1 MVDLNQNCKAM
12 IPVNKLMIIDDD
24 ELSNYITG
32 KIVEH
37 SGLAEKADSF
47 YSAKAALKYLKTN
60 SSMRQGDH
68 PDIIFLDLNL
78 YDMKG
83 WDFLSEYIKLKENY
97 RRKITLFLLTNSIAE
112 KDREQSKQF
121 PCIKGYL
128 QKPLTMAM
136 IYEIELYLSKNNEYV
151 YKN

>member
-1 MVDLNQNCKAM
+1 M
-12 IPVNKLMIIDDD
+12 IPVNKLMIVDDD

-37 SGLAEKADSF
+37 AGLAEKADSF

-60 SSMRQGDH
+60 SSMRQGDY
-68 PDIIFLDLNL
+68 PDLIFLDLNL

-112 KDREQSKQF
+112 KDRDQAKQF

-128 QKPLTMAM
+128 QKPLTMGM
-136 IYEIELYLSKNNEYV
+136 IQEIEMYLTKKNEYA
-151 YKN
+151 YRT

>member
-1 MVDLNQNCKAM
+1 M
-12 IPVNKLMIIDDD
+12 IPVNKLMIVDDD

-37 SGLAEKADSF
+37 AGLAEKADSF

-60 SSMRQGDH
+60 SSMRQGDY
-68 PDIIFLDLNL
+68 PDLIFLDLNL

-83 WDFLSEYIKLKENY
+83 WDFLSEYIKLKESY

-112 KDREQSKQF
+112 KDREQAKQY

-128 QKPLTMAM
+128 QRNKLEGFTRWHSFLCPNSAPGWKKQ
-136 IYEIELYLSKNNEYV
+136 ENNCRY
-151 YKN
+151 

>member
-1 MVDLNQNCKAM
+1 M
-12 IPVNKLMIIDDD
+12 IPVNKLMIVDDD

-37 SGLAEKADSF
+37 AGLAEKADSF

-60 SSMRQGDH
+60 SSMRQGDY
-68 PDIIFLDLNL
+68 PDLIFLDLNL

-112 KDREQSKQF
+112 KDREQAKQF

-128 QKPLTMAM
+128 QKPLTMGM
-136 IYEIELYLSKNNEYV
+136 IQEIELYLTRKNDYV
-151 YKN
+151 YRTQ

>member
-1 MVDLNQNCKAM
+1 M
-12 IPVNKLMIIDDD
+12 IPVNKLMIVDDD

-47 YSAKAALKYLKTN
+47 YSAKAALKYLKSN
-60 SSMRQGDH
+60 SSMLQGDY
-68 PDIIFLDLNL
+68 PDLIFLDLNL

-83 WDFLSEYIKLKENY
+83 WDFLSEYIKLKDSY

-112 KDREQSKQF
+112 KDREQAKHF

-128 QKPLTMAM
+128 QKPLTMGM
-136 IYEIELYLSKNNEYV
+136 IQEIELYLTKNNEYA
-151 YKN
+151 YKS

>member
-1 MVDLNQNCKAM
+1 M
-12 IPVNKLMIIDDD
+12 IPVNKLMIVDDD

-37 SGLAEKADSF
+37 AGLAEKADSF

-60 SSMRQGDH
+60 SSMRQGDY
-68 PDIIFLDLNL
+68 PDLIFLDLNL
-78 YDMKG
+78 YDMNG
-83 WDFLSEYIKLKENY
+83 WDFLSEYIKLKESY

-112 KDREQSKQF
+112 KDREQAKKY

-128 QKPLTMAM
+128 HKPLTMGM
-136 IYEIELYLSKNNEYV
+136 IQEIELYLTKKKEYA
-151 YKN
+151 YRS

>member
-1 MVDLNQNCKAM
+1 M
-12 IPVNKLMIIDDD
+12 IPVNKLMIVDDD

-60 SSMRQGDH
+60 CSMRQGDY
-68 PDIIFLDLNL
+68 PDLIFLDLNL

-112 KDREQSKQF
+112 KDREQAKQY

-128 QKPLTMAM
+128 QKPLTMGM
-136 IYEIELYLSKNNEYV
+136 IQEIELYLTKNNEYV
-151 YKN
+151 

>member
-1 MVDLNQNCKAM
+1 M
-12 IPVNKLMIIDDD
+12 IVDDD

-37 SGLAEKADSF
+37 AGLAEKADSF

-60 SSMRQGDH
+60 SSMRQGDY
-68 PDIIFLDLNL
+68 PDLIFLDLNL

-83 WDFLSEYIKLKENY
+83 WDFLSEYIKLKESY

-112 KDREQSKQF
+112 KDREQAKKF

-128 QKPLTMAM
+128 QKPLTMGM
-136 IYEIELYLSKNNEYV
+136 IQEIELYLTKKKEYAFRS
-151 YKN
+151 

>member
-1 MVDLNQNCKAM
+1 M
-12 IPVNKLMIIDDD
+12 IPVNKLMIVDDD

-37 SGLAEKADSF
+37 AGLAEKADSF

-60 SSMRQGDH
+60 SSMRQGDY
-68 PDIIFLDLNL
+68 PDLIFLDLNL

-83 WDFLSEYIKLKENY
+83 WDFLSEYIKLKDSY

-112 KDREQSKQF
+112 KDREQSKKF

-128 QKPLTMAM
+128 QKPLTMGM
-136 IYEIELYLSKNNEYV
+136 IQEIELYLTRKNEYV
-151 YKN
+151 YRNS

>member
-1 MVDLNQNCKAM
+1 M
-12 IPVNKLMIIDDD
+12 IPVNKLMIVDDD

-37 SGLAEKADSF
+37 AGLAEKADSF

-60 SSMRQGDH
+60 SSMRQGDY
-68 PDIIFLDLNL
+68 PDLIFLDLNL

-83 WDFLSEYIKLKENY
+83 WDFLSEYVKLKESY

-112 KDREQSKQF
+112 KDREQAKQF

-128 QKPLTMAM
+128 QKPLTMGM
-136 IYEIELYLSKNNEYV
+136 IHEIELYLTKKSEYA
-151 YKN
+151 YRT

>member
-1 MVDLNQNCKAM
+1 M
-12 IPVNKLMIIDDD
+12 IPVNKLMIVDDD

-37 SGLAEKADSF
+37 AGLAEKADSF

-60 SSMRQGDH
+60 SSMRQGDY
-68 PDIIFLDLNL
+68 PDLIFLDLNL

-83 WDFLSEYIKLKENY
+83 WDFLSEYIKLKESY

-112 KDREQSKQF
+112 KDREQAKKF

-128 QKPLTMAM
+128 QKPLTMGM
-136 IYEIELYLSKNNEYV
+136 IQEIELYLTKKKEYAFRS
-151 YKN
+151 

>member
-1 MVDLNQNCKAM
+1 M

-37 SGLAEKADSF
+37 AGLAEKADSF
-47 YSAKAALKYLKTN
+47 YSAKSALKYLKAN
-60 SSMRQGDH
+60 SSMRNGDY
-68 PDIIFLDLNL
+68 PDLIFLDINL

-83 WDFLSEYIKLKENY
+83 WDFLSEYTKLNENY
-97 RRKITLFLLTNSIAE
+97 RKKITLFLLTNSIAE
-112 KDREQSKQF
+112 KDREQARKF

-136 IYEIELYLSKNNEYV
+136 IHDIELYLTKKNEYI
-151 YKN
+151 YRP

>member
-1 MVDLNQNCKAM
+1 M
-12 IPVNKLMIIDDD
+12 IPVNKLMIVDDD

-37 SGLAEKADSF
+37 AGLAEKADSF

-60 SSMRQGDH
+60 SSMRQGDY
-68 PDIIFLDLNL
+68 PDLIFLDLNL

-83 WDFLSEYIKLKENY
+83 WDFLSEYIKIKESY

-112 KDREQSKQF
+112 KDREQAKNF

-128 QKPLTMAM
+128 QKPLTMGM
-136 IYEIELYLSKNNEYV
+136 IQEIELYLTSKKEYA
-151 YKN
+151 YRS

>member
-1 MVDLNQNCKAM
+1 M
-12 IPVNKLMIIDDD
+12 IPVNKLMIVDDD

-37 SGLAEKADSF
+37 AGLAEKADSF

-60 SSMRQGDH
+60 SSMRQGDY
-68 PDIIFLDLNL
+68 PDLIFLDLNL

-83 WDFLSEYIKLKENY
+83 WDFLSEYIKLKESY

-112 KDREQSKQF
+112 KDREQAKQF

-128 QKPLTMAM
+128 QKPLTMGM
-136 IYEIELYLSKNNEYV
+136 IQEIELYLTRKNEYV
-151 YKN
+151 YKT

>member
-1 MVDLNQNCKAM
+1 M
-12 IPVNKLMIIDDD
+12 IPVNKLMIVDDY

-47 YSAKAALKYLKTN
+47 YSGKAALRYLKSN
-60 SSMRQGDH
+60 SSMRQGDY
-68 PDIIFLDLNL
+68 PDLIFLDLNL

-83 WDFLSEYIKLKENY
+83 WDFLSEYIKLKESY

-112 KDREQSKQF
+112 KDREQAKQF

-128 QKPLTMAM
+128 QKPLTMGM
-136 IYEIELYLSKNNEYV
+136 IQEIELYLTKNNEYV
-151 YKN
+151 YKS

>member
-1 MVDLNQNCKAM
+1 M

-47 YSAKAALKYLKTN
+47 YSGRAALKYLKAN
-60 SSMRQGDH
+60 ASMRQGDY
-68 PDIIFLDLNL
+68 PDLIFLDLHM

-83 WDFLSEYIKLKENY
+83 WDFLSEYIKLKESY

-112 KDREQSKQF
+112 KDRDQAKKF

-136 IYEIELYLSKNNEYV
+136 IQEIETYLEKNNEYA

>member
-1 MVDLNQNCKAM
+1 M
-12 IPVNKLMIIDDD
+12 IPVNKLMIVDDD

-37 SGLAEKADSF
+37 AGLAEKADSF

-60 SSMRQGDH
+60 SSMRQGDY
-68 PDIIFLDLNL
+68 PDVIFLDLNL

-83 WDFLSEYIKLKENY
+83 WDFLTEYIKLKENY

-112 KDREQSKQF
+112 KDREQAKQF

-128 QKPLTMAM
+128 HKPLTMGM
-136 IYEIELYLSKNNEYV
+136 IQEIELYLTKNNEYA
-151 YKN
+151 YRI

>member
-1 MVDLNQNCKAM
+1 M
-12 IPVNKLMIIDDD
+12 IPVNKLMIVDDD

-37 SGLAEKADSF
+37 AGLAEKADSF

-60 SSMRQGDH
+60 SSMRQGDY
-68 PDIIFLDLNL
+68 PDLIFLDLNL

-83 WDFLSEYIKLKENY
+83 WDFLSEYIKLKESY

-112 KDREQSKQF
+112 KDREQAKKF

-128 QKPLTMAM
+128 QKPLTMGM
-136 IYEIELYLSKNNEYV
+136 IQEIELYLTSKKEYA
-151 YKN
+151 YRS

>member
-1 MVDLNQNCKAM
+1 M
-12 IPVNKLMIIDDD
+12 IPVNKLMIVDDD

-37 SGLAEKADSF
+37 AGLAEKADSF

-60 SSMRQGDH
+60 SSMRQGDY
-68 PDIIFLDLNL
+68 PDLIFLDLNL

-83 WDFLSEYIKLKENY
+83 WDFLSEYIKLKESY

-112 KDREQSKQF
+112 KDREQAKQF

-128 QKPLTMAM
+128 QKPLTMGM
-136 IYEIELYLSKNNEYV
+136 IQEIELYLTRKNDYV
-151 YKN
+151 YRTQ

>member
-1 MVDLNQNCKAM
+1 
-12 IPVNKLMIIDDD
+12 MIIDDD

-37 SGLAEKADSF
+37 AGLAEKADSF
-47 YSAKAALKYLKTN
+47 YSAKSALKYLKTN
-60 SSMRQGDH
+60 SSMRQGDY
-68 PDIIFLDLNL
+68 PDLIFLDLNL
-78 YDMKG
+78 YDMK
-83 WDFLSEYIKLKENY
+83 DSY
-97 RRKITLFLLTNSIAE
+97 RQKITLFLLTNSIAD
-112 KDREQSKQF
+112 KDREQAKKF

-136 IYEIELYLSKNNEYV
+136 IHDIELYLTKNNEYA

>member
-1 MVDLNQNCKAM
+1 M
-12 IPVNKLMIIDDD
+12 IPVNKLMIVDDD

-37 SGLAEKADSF
+37 AGLAEKADSF
-47 YSAKAALKYLKTN
+47 YSGKAALKYLKTN
-60 SSMRQGDH
+60 SSMRQGDF
-68 PDIIFLDLNL
+68 PDLIFLDLNL

-83 WDFLSEYIKLKENY
+83 WDFLSEYVQIKESY
-97 RRKITLFLLTNSIAE
+97 RRKITMFILTNSISE
-112 KDREQSKQF
+112 KDRDQAKQY

-136 IYEIELYLSKNNEYV
+136 IQEIEMYLERNHEYS
-151 YKN
+151 YKS